1 MLVAATTAQ
10 EGEPLS
16 DLVELYDV
24 VVGQW
29 TTELNHVVS
38 IVGGAT
44 SQAKNAG
51 QRGVVFTP
59 ISGQRQREAVAF
71 LNRNAFAPPV
81 WLLDPEVLRRI
92 ESSGALN
99 RIRDAQV
106 GVLNALLDSGRF
118 ARIVEQEALDPKTA
132 WSPADFLATVRSGVW
147 RELSGPQVRIDA
159 YRRNLQRAYLDLATG
174 RVTGANSEERSL
186 YRADLQ
192 SLDAAIRKTL
202 GGVANRETR
211 AHLAAAREQISRA
224 LDPRGVR
231 PTGVS
236 AVPNPKSGATNGF
249 AGFDGED
256 CFPDY
261 ATVNPSS
268 R

>member
-1 MLVAATTAQ
+1 MRRR
-10 EGEPLS
+10 P
-16 DLVELYDV
+16 
-24 VVGQW
+24 
-29 TTELNHVVS
+29 HV
-38 IVGGAT
+38 
-44 SQAKNAG
+44 
-51 QRGVVFTP
+51 
-59 ISGQRQREAVAF
+59 
-71 LNRNAFAPPV
+71 
-81 WLLDPEVLRRI
+81 
-92 ESSGALN
+92 SGAESP
-99 RIRDAQV
+99 I
-106 GVLNALLDSGRF
+106 
-118 ARIVEQEALDPKTA
+118 DPKTA

-192 SLDAAIRKTL
+192 SLDAAIRKAL
-202 GGVANRETR
+202 GGVAE
-211 AHLAAAREQISRA
+211 AAREQISRA

-231 PTGVS
+231 PASVS
-236 AVPNPKSGATNGF
+236 AVPNPKSGATNGI